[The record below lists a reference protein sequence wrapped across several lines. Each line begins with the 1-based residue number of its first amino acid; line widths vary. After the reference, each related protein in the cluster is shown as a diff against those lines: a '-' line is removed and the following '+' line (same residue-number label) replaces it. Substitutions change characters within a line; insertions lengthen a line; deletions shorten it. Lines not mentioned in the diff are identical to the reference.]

1 MENATKVKPVTIEQE
16 MANNA
21 DMVITEH
28 RAIHTKA
35 GELGKLVK
43 LPVKRARSI
52 YQASNDYSIDL
63 PVDNVCSIVK
73 LLYNMLAAE
82 LDSSSMKRLEHDFKR
97 KMAET
102 LNTDEKRAKLPKL
115 LSSLNYLIAE
125 FDGKKED
132 KRTQKVLSLIAGF
145 N

>member
-1 MENATKVKPVTIEQE
+1 
-16 MANNA
+16 MASNA
-21 DMVITEH
+21 DFVIAEH

-52 YQASNDYSIDL
+52 YPTSNDYQIEL
-63 PVDNVCSIVK
+63 PADNVCSLVK

-82 LDSSSMKRLEHDFKR
+82 LESSSMKRLEHDFKR

-132 KRTQKVLSLIAGF
+132 RRTQKVLSLIAGF

>member
-1 MENATKVKPVTIEQE
+1 MPAE
-16 MANNA
+16 
-21 DMVITEH
+21 
-28 RAIHTKA
+28 
-35 GELGKLVK
+35 
-43 LPVKRARSI
+43 
-52 YQASNDYSIDL
+52 
-63 PVDNVCSIVK
+63 NVCSLVK

-97 KMAET
+97 KLAET
-102 LNTDEKRAKLPKL
+102 LNTDEKKAKLPKL
-115 LSSLNYLIAE
+115 LSSLSYLIAE